1 LLFGLAFFHSIVVAR
16 RRYGTLGW
24 SAPYEFTDSDLT
36 VSVRQ
41 LRHLLDTYDTIPYR
55 AIIGIIGE
63 VNYGGRVT
71 DDWDR
76 RTLLCLLQDF
86 CAEKVHSDAHRV
98 VNNLSTYSIPSFEKL
113 QEYQNYVRYA
123 LHPRILVIKEKT
135 IEIYILKKNRR
146 FWVDDEIKS

>member
-1 LLFGLAFFHSIVVAR
+1 MVVAR

-24 SAPYEFTDSDLT
+24 STPYEFTDSDLA

-55 AIIGIIGE
+55 VILGLIGE

-76 RTLLCLLQDF
+76 RTLLCVLQDF
-86 CAEKVHSDAHRV
+86 CAEKVHSDTYRV
-98 VNNLSTYSIPSFEKL
+98 VANSPVYLVPSFEKL
-113 QEYQNYVRYA
+113 QDYQNYVRYFFFIFFVS
-123 LHPRILVIKEKT
+123 LFILPFFSLI
-135 IEIYILKKNRR
+135 
-146 FWVDDEIKS
+146 